1 MTAVMPFLG
10 FAMRPSVVSRSR
22 ELIELESCRRA
33 SPSTPWASSM
43 IQCLMGGQDAV
54 VDLHVAKQKRVVG
67 DDDVGT
73 HGRATRAVQVTPTR
87 EEGAAFLEAVVG
99 ICLDVSAGK
108 ARPPDAEGVEVAV
121 AGLRRE
127 AEERGNHRDEVAIG
141 ALAAAYHVLELA
153 QAQVV
158 VVALEGDVVQVI
170 AKRRAQAGKV
180 LVDELVHE
188 GVGLGRDTHR
198 DLVLACAVG
207 DGHEVGHGLADA
219 RSRLDDADV
228 TFAQARC
235 NLLRHSELLGALLVT
250 RVHRAHDAFRRK
262 RRLDA
267 RLVAKGEGNL
277 VGVRTGRLAQGLR
290 ALCAVAAQGEVD
302 TGLLERRLREV
313 RS

>member
-1 MTAVMPFLG
+1 M
-10 FAMRPSVVSRSR
+10 
-22 ELIELESCRRA
+22 
-33 SPSTPWASSM
+33 
-43 IQCLMGGQDAV
+43 
-54 VDLHVAKQKRVVG
+54 
-67 DDDVGT
+67 
-73 HGRATRAVQVTPTR
+73 
-87 EEGAAFLEAVVG
+87 
-99 ICLDVSAGK
+99 
-108 ARPPDAEGVEVAV
+108 

-198 DLVLACAVG
+198 DLVLACVVG

-228 TFAQARC
+228 IFAQARC

-277 VGVRTGRLAQGLR
+277 VGVRTGRLA
-290 ALCAVAAQGEVD
+290 
-302 TGLLERRLREV
+302 
-313 RS
+313 

>member
-43 IQCLMGGQDAV
+43 IQCLMGGRMPLSTCMSRNRSAWLV
-54 VDLHVAKQKRVVG
+54 TTMS
-67 DDDVGT
+67 GT

-87 EEGAAFLEAVVG
+87 EEGAALLEAVVG

-121 AGLRRE
+121 ASLRRE

-141 ALAAAYHVLELA
+141 VLAAAYHVFELA

-170 AKRRAQAGKV
+170 AQRRAQAGKV

-188 GVGLGRDTHR
+188 GVGLGRDTYR

-228 TFAQARC
+228 TFAQARRD
-235 NLLRHSELLGALLVT
+235 LLRHSELLGALLVT

-290 ALCAVAAQGEVD
+290 ALCAVAAQG
-302 TGLLERRLREV
+302 
-313 RS
+313 